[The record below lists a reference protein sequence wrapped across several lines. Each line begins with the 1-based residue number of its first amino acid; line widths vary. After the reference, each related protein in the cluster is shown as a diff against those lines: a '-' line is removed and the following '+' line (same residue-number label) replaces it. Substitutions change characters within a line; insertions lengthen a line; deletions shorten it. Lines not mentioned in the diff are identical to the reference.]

1 MHDDTTWQRAHVR
14 ALRDL
19 TPSVREFELEPE
31 HGVRAWTPGS
41 HLRVRVPLATAHEAR
56 DEARDQMRHYSLVG
70 LPAESA
76 ARGTY
81 RIAVKRL
88 EPGRGGSRHLWSLAV
103 GAELAV
109 GAPANHFELSASAPQ
124 YLLVAGGIGVTP
136 LVSMARTLA
145 ARGAALRMCYAARS
159 ADELAYRDELAD
171 ALGARL
177 AVFTGES
184 GERVDLDAEIAAL
197 APGGQLYVC
206 GPIVLLD
213 AAREAWERSGRAI
226 GDLRF
231 ETFGNT
237 GRHAAV
243 PFWVELADRGGQRIE
258 VPADRSLLDVL
269 EDAGIAALSD
279 CRRGECGL
287 CTLQIVRTDG
297 VVDHRDVF
305 LSARQ
310 KAANER
316 FCTCVSRVSGGGIVL
331 DSAYRPD

>member
-1 MHDDTTWQRAHVR
+1 MHDDTNWQIARIH

-19 TPSVREFELEPE
+19 TPSVREFELVPE
-31 HGVRAWTPGS
+31 RGVRAWTPGS
-41 HLRVRVPLATAHEAR
+41 HLRVRVPLEQR
-56 DEARDQMRHYSLVG
+56 DETRHYSLVG
-70 LPAESA
+70 LPAESSL
-76 ARGTY
+76 RGIY

-88 EPGRGGSRHLWSLAV
+88 EPGRGGSRHLWSLAE
-103 GAELAV
+103 GAELAI
-109 GAPANHFELSASAPQ
+109 GEPANHFELSASAPQ

-136 LVSMARTLA
+136 LVSMACTLA
-145 ARGAALRMCYAARS
+145 ARGANLRMHYAART
-159 ADELAYRDELAD
+159 ADELAYRDELAR
-171 ALGARL
+171 ALGDRL
-177 AVFTGES
+177 TVFTGET
-184 GERVDLDAEIAAL
+184 GARIDLDAEIAAL
-197 APGGQLYVC
+197 APNGQLYVC
-206 GPIVLLD
+206 GPLVLLD
-213 AAREAWERSGRAI
+213 AAREAWERSGRAL

-237 GRHAAV
+237 GRHEAV
-243 PFWVELADRGGQRIE
+243 PFWVELADRGGRRIE

-287 CTLQIVRTDG
+287 CALQVVRTEG

-310 KAANER
+310 KVANER

-331 DSAYRPD
+331 DSAYRPDGR

>member
-19 TPSVREFELEPE
+19 TPSVREFELVPE
-31 HGVRAWTPGS
+31 LGVRAWTPGS
-41 HLRVRVPLATAHEAR
+41 HLRVRVPVAERGET
-56 DEARDQMRHYSLVG
+56 RHYSLVG

-76 ARGTY
+76 SRGAY

-88 EPGRGGSRHLWSLAV
+88 EPGRGGSRHLWSLTE
-103 GAELAV
+103 GAELAI
-109 GAPANHFELSASAPQ
+109 GEPANHFELSSTAPQ

-136 LVSMARTLA
+136 LVAMARTLA

-159 ADELAYRDELAD
+159 ADELAYRDELAE
-171 ALGARL
+171 ALGASL
-177 AVFTGES
+177 AVFSGES
-184 GERVDLDAEIAAL
+184 GERIDLDAEIAAL

-243 PFWVELADRGGQRIE
+243 PFWVEFADRGGRRIE

-269 EDAGIAALSD
+269 EEAGIAALSD

-287 CTLQIVRTDG
+287 CALQVVRTDG
-297 VVDHRDVF
+297 AVDHRDVF

-331 DSAYRPD
+331 DSAYRPDGS

>member
-1 MHDDTTWQRAHVR
+1 VR

-19 TPSVREFELEPE
+19 TPSVREFELVPE

-41 HLRVRVPLATAHEAR
+41 HVRVRVPVGQAGETRLET
-56 DEARDQMRHYSLVG
+56 RHYSLVG

-76 ARGTY
+76 ANGAY

-88 EPGRGGSRHLWSLAV
+88 EPGRGGSRHLWSLAE
-103 GAELAV
+103 GAELAI
-109 GAPANHFELSASAPQ
+109 GEPANHFELASTAPQ

-136 LVSMARTLA
+136 LVAMARTLA
-145 ARGAALRMCYAARS
+145 ARGAALRMCYAARG

-177 AVFTGES
+177 AVFCDEA
-184 GERVDLDAEIAAL
+184 GERLDLDAEIAAL

-213 AAREAWERSGRAI
+213 AAREAWERSGRAV

-237 GRHAAV
+237 GRHAAQT
-243 PFWVELADRGGQRIE
+243 FWVELADRGGRRLE
-258 VPADRSLLDVL
+258 VPPDRSLLDVL
-269 EDAGIAALSD
+269 EEAGIAALSD

-287 CTLQIVRTDG
+287 CALQVVRCEG
-297 VVDHRDVF
+297 VADHRDVF

-310 KAANER
+310 KAASER

>member
-1 MHDDTTWQRAHVR
+1 MFDDTTWQRAHVR

-19 TPSVREFELEPE
+19 TASVREFELVPE

-41 HLRVRVPLATAHEAR
+41 HLRVRVPLAQR
-56 DEARDQMRHYSLVG
+56 DETRHYSLVG
-70 LPAESA
+70 LPAEA
-76 ARGTY
+76 ASRGAY

-88 EPGRGGSRHLWSLAV
+88 EPGRGGSRHLWSLAE
-103 GAELAV
+103 GAELAI
-109 GAPANHFELSASAPQ
+109 GEPANHFELAATAPQ

-145 ARGAALRMCYAARS
+145 ARGAELRMCYAARS
-159 ADELAYRDELAD
+159 ADELAYRDELGD
-171 ALGARL
+171 ALGDRL
-177 AVFTGES
+177 AIFSGES
-184 GERVDLDAEIAAL
+184 GERIGLDAEIAAL

-243 PFWVELADRGGQRIE
+243 PFWVELADRGGRRIE

-287 CTLQIVRTDG
+287 CALQIVRSDG

-316 FCTCVSRVSGGGIVL
+316 FCSCVSRVSGGGIVL

>member
-1 MHDDTTWQRAHVR
+1 MHDDTSWQGARVR

-19 TPSVREFELEPE
+19 TPTIREFELVPE
-31 HGVRAWTPGS
+31 RGVRAWTPGS
-41 HLRVRVPLATAHEAR
+41 HLRVRVPLAQR
-56 DEARDQMRHYSLVG
+56 DETRHYSLVG

-76 ARGTY
+76 ARGAY

-88 EPGRGGSRHLWSLAV
+88 EPGRGGSRHLWSLAE
-103 GAELAV
+103 GAELAI
-109 GAPANHFELSASAPQ
+109 GEPANHFELSATAPQ

-136 LVSMARTLA
+136 LVAMARTLA

-159 ADELAYRDELAD
+159 AGELAYRDELAE
-171 ALGARL
+171 ALGAGLALFSDESAERL
-177 AVFTGES
+177 
-184 GERVDLDAEIAAL
+184 DLDAEIAAL

-213 AAREAWERSGRAI
+213 AVREAWERSGRAV

-237 GRHAAV
+237 GRHAAQ
-243 PFWVELADRGGQRIE
+243 PFWVELADRGGRRLD

-269 EDAGIAALSD
+269 EEAGIAALSD

-287 CTLQIVRTDG
+287 CALQVLRCDG
-297 VVDHRDVF
+297 TADHRDVF

>member
-1 MHDDTTWQRAHVR
+1 MHDDTSWQGARVR

-19 TPSVREFELEPE
+19 TPTIREFELVPE

-41 HLRVRVPLATAHEAR
+41 HLRVRVLLGQRLET
-56 DEARDQMRHYSLVG
+56 RHYSLVG

-76 ARGTY
+76 SRGAY

-88 EPGRGGSRHLWSLAV
+88 EPGRGGSRHLWSLAE
-103 GAELAV
+103 GAELAI
-109 GAPANHFELSASAPQ
+109 GEPANHFDLSASAPQ

-136 LVSMARTLA
+136 LIAMARTLA
-145 ARGAALRMCYAARS
+145 ARDAPLRMCYAARG
-159 ADELAYRDELAD
+159 ADELAYRDELGD
-171 ALGARL
+171 ALGAGL
-177 AVFTGES
+177 AVFS
-184 GERVDLDAEIAAL
+184 GDERIDLDAEIAAL
-197 APGGQLYVC
+197 APGGQLYIC

-213 AAREAWERSGRAI
+213 AAREAWERSGRAV

-269 EDAGIAALSD
+269 EELGIPALSD

-287 CTLQIVRTDG
+287 CALQVVRCDG
-297 VVDHRDVF
+297 TADHRDVF

-310 KAANER
+310 KAANES
-316 FCTCVSRVSGGGIVL
+316 FCTCVSRVNGGGIVL

>member
-1 MHDDTTWQRAHVR
+1 MHDDTSWQRARVR

-19 TPSVREFELEPE
+19 TPTVREFELVPE

-41 HLRVRVPLATAHEAR
+41 HLRVRVPAGQRLET
-56 DEARDQMRHYSLVG
+56 RHYSLVG
-70 LPAESA
+70 LPAESILNGA
-76 ARGTY
+76 Y

-88 EPGRGGSRHLWSLAV
+88 EPGRGGSRHLWSLAE
-103 GAELAV
+103 GAELAI
-109 GAPANHFELSASAPQ
+109 GEPANHFELASTAPQ

-136 LVSMARTLA
+136 LVAMARTLA

-171 ALGARL
+171 ALGASL
-177 AVFTGES
+177 VVFSGES
-184 GERVDLDAEIAAL
+184 GERIDLDAEIAAL

-243 PFWVELADRGGQRIE
+243 PFWVELADRGGRRID

-287 CTLQIVRTDG
+287 CALQVVRTDG
-297 VVDHRDVF
+297 AVDHRDVF

-331 DSAYRPD
+331 DSAYRPDGR

>member
-1 MHDDTTWQRAHVR
+1 MHDDTTWQRAKLR

-19 TPSVREFELEPE
+19 TPTVRELELVPE
-31 HGVRAWTPGS
+31 RGVRHWTPGS
-41 HLRVRVPLATAHEAR
+41 HLRVQVPVGPRHET
-56 DEARDQMRHYSLVG
+56 RHYSLVG
-70 LPAESA
+70 LPTESA
-76 ARGTY
+76 SRGAY

-88 EPGRGGSRHLWSLAV
+88 EPGRGGSRHLWSLAE
-103 GAELAV
+103 GAELAI
-109 GAPANHFELSASAPQ
+109 GEPANHFELSAAAPQ
-124 YLLVAGGIGVTP
+124 YLVIAGGIGVTP

-145 ARGAALRMCYAARS
+145 ARGARVRMCYAARS
-159 ADELAYRDELAD
+159 ADELAYRDELAA
-171 ALGARL
+171 ALGGSL
-177 AVFTGES
+177 AVFRDDA

-197 APGGQLYVC
+197 VPGGQLYVC

-213 AAREAWERSGRAI
+213 AVREAWERSGRAV

-237 GRHAAV
+237 GRHVAE
-243 PFWVELADRGGQRIE
+243 PFWVELADRGGRRLE
-258 VPADRSLLDVL
+258 VPAERSLLDVL
-269 EDAGIAALSD
+269 EEAGIAALSD

-287 CTLQIVRTDG
+287 CALQVVRCDG
-297 VVDHRDVF
+297 MADHRDVF

-316 FCTCVSRVSGGGIVL
+316 FCACVSRVSGGGIVL

>member
-19 TPSVREFELEPE
+19 TPSVREFELVPE

-41 HLRVRVPLATAHEAR
+41 HLRVRVPLAQR
-56 DEARDQMRHYSLVG
+56 DETRHYSLVG

-76 ARGTY
+76 SRGAY

-88 EPGRGGSRHLWSLAV
+88 EPGRGGSRHLWSLAE
-103 GAELAV
+103 GAELAI
-109 GAPANHFELSASAPQ
+109 GEPANHFELSAAAPQ

-136 LVSMARTLA
+136 LVAMARTLA
-145 ARGAALRMCYAARS
+145 ARGAVLRMCYAART

-171 ALGARL
+171 ALGAGL
-177 AVFTGES
+177 ALFSDES
-184 GERVDLDAEIAAL
+184 GERLDLDAEIAAL

-213 AAREAWERSGRAI
+213 AAREAWERGGRAV

-237 GRHAAV
+237 GRHAAE
-243 PFWVELADRGGQRIE
+243 PFWVELADRGGQRLD

-269 EDAGIAALSD
+269 EEAGIAALSD

-287 CTLQIVRTDG
+287 CALQVVRCNG
-297 VVDHRDVF
+297 IADHRDVF

>member
-1 MHDDTTWQRAHVR
+1 MHDDTHWQGSRLR

-19 TPSVREFELEPE
+19 TPTIREFELVPE
-31 HGVRAWTPGS
+31 RGVRAWTPGS
-41 HLRVRVPLATAHEAR
+41 HLRVRVPVAQGPETRHE
-56 DEARDQMRHYSLVG
+56 MRHYSLVG

-76 ARGTY
+76 TRGAY

-88 EPGRGGSRHLWSLAV
+88 EPGRGGSRHLWSLAE
-103 GAELAV
+103 GAELSI
-109 GAPANHFELSASAPQ
+109 GEPANHFELSATAPQ

-136 LVSMARTLA
+136 LIAMARTLA
-145 ARGAALRMCYAARS
+145 ARGAPLRMCYAARS
-159 ADELAYRDELAD
+159 ADELAYREELAD
-171 ALGARL
+171 ALGASL
-177 AVFTGES
+177 ALYSGES
-184 GERVDLDAEIAAL
+184 GERIDLDAEIAAL

-213 AAREAWERSGRAI
+213 AAREAWERSGRAV

-243 PFWVELADRGGQRIE
+243 PFWVELADRGGRRIE

-287 CTLQIVRTDG
+287 CALQVVRCDG
-297 VVDHRDVF
+297 VADHRDVF

-331 DSAYRPD
+331 DSAYRSDCG

>member
-1 MHDDTTWQRAHVR
+1 MHDDTAWQGSHVR
-14 ALRDL
+14 TLRDL
-19 TPSVREFELEPE
+19 TPTIREFELVPE
-31 HGVRAWTPGS
+31 RGVRAWTPGS
-41 HLRVRVPLATAHEAR
+41 HLRVRVPVAQGIETRHET
-56 DEARDQMRHYSLVG
+56 RHYSLVG
-70 LPAESA
+70 LPAESV
-76 ARGTY
+76 ARGAY

-88 EPGRGGSRHLWSLAV
+88 EPGRGGSRHLWSLAE
-103 GAELAV
+103 GAELAI
-109 GAPANHFELSASAPQ
+109 GEPANHFELSAAAPQ

-136 LVSMARTLA
+136 LIAMARTLA
-145 ARGAALRMCYAARS
+145 ARGVPLRMCYAARS
-159 ADELAYRDELAD
+159 SDELAYRDELAD
-171 ALGARL
+171 ALGVSL
-177 AVFTGES
+177 AVFSGES
-184 GERVDLDAEIAAL
+184 GERIDLDAEIAAL

-213 AAREAWERSGRAI
+213 AAREAWERSGRAV

-243 PFWVELADRGGQRIE
+243 SFWVELADRGGQRIE

-287 CTLQIVRTDG
+287 CALQVVRCDG
-297 VVDHRDVF
+297 VADHRDVF

-316 FCTCVSRVSGGGIVL
+316 FCTCVSRVSGGGIAL

>member
-1 MHDDTTWQRAHVR
+1 MHDDTSWQGARVR

-19 TPSVREFELEPE
+19 TPSIREFELVPE
-31 HGVRAWTPGS
+31 RGVRAWTPGS
-41 HLRVRVPLATAHEAR
+41 HLRVRVSLADRSEAR
-56 DEARDQMRHYSLVG
+56 HETRHYSLVG

-76 ARGTY
+76 SRGSY
-81 RIAVKRL
+81 LIAVKRL
-88 EPGRGGSRHLWSLAV
+88 EPGRGGSRHLWSLAA
-103 GAELAV
+103 GAELAI
-109 GAPANHFELSASAPQ
+109 GEPANHFELSATAPQ

-136 LVSMARTLA
+136 LVAMARTLA

-159 ADELAYRDELAD
+159 VDELAYRDELAD
-171 ALGARL
+171 ALGASL
-177 AVFTGES
+177 AVFSGES
-184 GERVDLDAEIAAL
+184 GERIDLDAEIAAL

-213 AAREAWERSGRAI
+213 AAREAWERSGRAV

-243 PFWVELADRGGQRIE
+243 PFWVELADRGGRRIE
-258 VPADRSLLDVL
+258 VPADRGLLDVL

-287 CTLQIVRTDG
+287 CALQVVRTDG

>member
-1 MHDDTTWQRAHVR
+1 M
-14 ALRDL
+14 
-19 TPSVREFELEPE
+19 P
-31 HGVRAWTPGS
+31 
-41 HLRVRVPLATAHEAR
+41 RVRLAG
-56 DEARDQMRHYSLVG
+56 SSGIV
-70 LPAESA
+70 ESA
-76 ARGTY
+76 SRGAY

-88 EPGRGGSRHLWSLAV
+88 EPGRGGSRHLWSLAE
-103 GAELAV
+103 GAELAI
-109 GAPANHFELSASAPQ
+109 GEPANHFELSAAAPQ

-136 LVSMARTLA
+136 LVAMARTLA

-171 ALGARL
+171 ALGAGL
-177 AVFTGES
+177 ALFSDES
-184 GERVDLDAEIAAL
+184 GERLDLDAEIAAL

-213 AAREAWERSGRAI
+213 AAREAWERGGRAV

-237 GRHAAV
+237 GRHAAE
-243 PFWVELADRGGQRIE
+243 PFWVELADRGGQRLD

-269 EDAGIAALSD
+269 EEAGIAALSD

-287 CTLQIVRTDG
+287 CALQVVRCDG
-297 VVDHRDVF
+297 VADHRDVF

>member
-1 MHDDTTWQRAHVR
+1 MHDDTTWQCAHVR

-19 TPSVREFELEPE
+19 TTSVREFELAPE
-31 HGVRAWTPGS
+31 NGVRAWAPGS
-41 HLRVRVPLATAHEAR
+41 HLRVRVPLGHETR
-56 DEARDQMRHYSLVG
+56 HETRHYSLVG
-70 LPAESA
+70 LPVESA
-76 ARGTY
+76 SRGAY

-88 EPGRGGSRHLWSLAV
+88 EPGRGGSRHLWSLAE
-103 GAELAV
+103 GAELAI
-109 GAPANHFELSASAPQ
+109 GEPANHFELSTTAPQ

-159 ADELAYRDELAD
+159 ANELAYRDELAD

-258 VPADRSLLDVL
+258 VPANRSLLDVL

-287 CTLQIVRTDG
+287 CALQIVRTDG

>member
-19 TPSVREFELEPE
+19 TPSVREFELVPE

-41 HLRVRVPLATAHEAR
+41 HLRVRVPLAQRNET
-56 DEARDQMRHYSLVG
+56 RHYSLVG

-76 ARGTY
+76 SHGAY

-88 EPGRGGSRHLWSLAV
+88 EPGRGGSRHLWSLAE
-103 GAELAV
+103 GAELAI
-109 GAPANHFELSASAPQ
+109 GEPANHFELSAAAPQ

-136 LVSMARTLA
+136 LVAMARTLA
-145 ARGAALRMCYAARS
+145 ARGAVLRMCYAART

-171 ALGARL
+171 ALGAGL
-177 AVFTGES
+177 ALFSDES
-184 GERVDLDAEIAAL
+184 GERLDLDAEIAAL

-213 AAREAWERSGRAI
+213 AAREAWERSGRAV

-237 GRHAAV
+237 GRHAAE
-243 PFWVELADRGGQRIE
+243 PFWVELADRGGQRLD

-269 EDAGIAALSD
+269 EEAGIAALSD

-287 CTLQIVRTDG
+287 CALQVVRCDG
-297 VVDHRDVF
+297 IADHRDVF

>member
-19 TPSVREFELEPE
+19 TPSVREFELVPE

-41 HLRVRVPLATAHEAR
+41 HLRVRVPLAQR
-56 DEARDQMRHYSLVG
+56 DETRHYSLVG

-76 ARGTY
+76 SRGAY

-88 EPGRGGSRHLWSLAV
+88 EPGRGGSRHLWSLAE
-103 GAELAV
+103 GAELAI
-109 GAPANHFELSASAPQ
+109 GEPANHFELSAAAPQ

-136 LVSMARTLA
+136 LVAMARTLA
-145 ARGAALRMCYAARS
+145 ARGAALRMCYAART

-171 ALGARL
+171 ALGAGL
-177 AVFTGES
+177 ALFSDES
-184 GERVDLDAEIAAL
+184 GERLDLDAEIAAL

-213 AAREAWERSGRAI
+213 AAREAWERSGRAV

-237 GRHAAV
+237 GRHAAE
-243 PFWVELADRGGQRIE
+243 PFWVELADRGGQRLD

-269 EDAGIAALSD
+269 EEAGIAALSD

-287 CTLQIVRTDG
+287 CALQVVRCDG
-297 VVDHRDVF
+297 IADHRDVF

>member
-1 MHDDTTWQRAHVR
+1 MHDDTSWQAARVR

-19 TPSVREFELEPE
+19 TPTIREFELVPE
-31 HGVRAWTPGS
+31 RGVRAWTPGS
-41 HLRVRVPLATAHEAR
+41 HLRVRVPVADRSDIRHET
-56 DEARDQMRHYSLVG
+56 RHYSLVG
-70 LPAESA
+70 LPMESA
-76 ARGTY
+76 ANGAY

-88 EPGRGGSRHLWSLAV
+88 EPGRGGSRHLWSLEE
-103 GAELAV
+103 GAELAI
-109 GAPANHFELSASAPQ
+109 GEPANHFELSATAPQ

-136 LVSMARTLA
+136 LIAMARTLA

-159 ADELAYRDELAD
+159 ADELAYRDELGD
-171 ALGARL
+171 ALGDSL
-177 AVFTGES
+177 AAFSGES
-184 GERVDLDAEIAAL
+184 GERIDLDAEIAAL

-213 AAREAWERSGRAI
+213 AAREAWERSGRAV

-269 EDAGIAALSD
+269 EELGVPALSD

-287 CTLQIVRTDG
+287 CTLQVVRCEG
-297 VVDHRDVF
+297 IADHRDVF

>member
-1 MHDDTTWQRAHVR
+1 MHDDTSWQGARVR

-19 TPSVREFELEPE
+19 TPTIREFELVPE
-31 HGVRAWTPGS
+31 GGVRAWTPGS
-41 HLRVRVPLATAHEAR
+41 HLRVRVPLGQRAET
-56 DEARDQMRHYSLVG
+56 RHYSLVG

-76 ARGTY
+76 SRGAY

-88 EPGRGGSRHLWSLAV
+88 EPGRGGSRHLWSLAE
-103 GAELAV
+103 GAELAI
-109 GAPANHFELSASAPQ
+109 GEPANHFELSATAPQ

-136 LVSMARTLA
+136 LVAMARTLA

-159 ADELAYRDELAD
+159 AGELAYRDELAD
-171 ALGARL
+171 ALGAGL
-177 AVFTGES
+177 ALFSDES
-184 GERVDLDAEIAAL
+184 GERLDLDAEIAAL

-213 AAREAWERSGRAI
+213 AAREAWERSGRAV

-237 GRHAAV
+237 GRHAAE
-243 PFWVELADRGGQRIE
+243 PFWVELADRGGQRLD

-269 EDAGIAALSD
+269 EEAGIAALSD

-287 CTLQIVRTDG
+287 CALQVLRCDG
-297 VVDHRDVF
+297 TVDHRDVF

>member
-1 MHDDTTWQRAHVR
+1 MHDDTNWQSARVR

-19 TPSVREFELEPE
+19 TPSVREFELAPE
-31 HGVRAWTPGS
+31 LGVRAWSPGS
-41 HLRVRVPLATAHEAR
+41 HLRVRVPVADRSET
-56 DEARDQMRHYSLVG
+56 RHYSLVG

-76 ARGTY
+76 SRGAY

-88 EPGRGGSRHLWSLAV
+88 EPGRGGSRHLWSLAE
-103 GAELAV
+103 GAELAI
-109 GAPANHFELSASAPQ
+109 GEPANHFELSSTAPQ

-136 LVSMARTLA
+136 LVAMARTLA

-171 ALGARL
+171 ALGASL
-177 AVFTGES
+177 ALFSGES
-184 GERVDLDAEIAAL
+184 GERIDLDTEIAAL

-213 AAREAWERSGRAI
+213 AAREAWERTGRAI

-243 PFWVELADRGGQRIE
+243 PFWIELADRGGRRIE
-258 VPADRSLLDVL
+258 VPADRSLLDML
-269 EDAGIAALSD
+269 EELGIPALSD

-287 CTLQIVRTDG
+287 CALQIVRCDG
-297 VVDHRDVF
+297 IADHRDVF